1 MRMKNVNL
9 PGKITLSSNSK
20 RRYEILSRFFKIHKI
35 VPKVQEIN
43 SYDFIKM
50 VIENSKIKANYVLN
64 RNVIFPVVSGDTI
77 VVFNNEIFGKPE
89 NEEDAF
95 YMLKKLSDNW
105 HLVYSGFY
113 FMLKNNKCYEGVSIA
128 KVKFKKLND
137 ELIKDYIKTKEPMDK
152 AGSYAIQGYGSYLI
166 DKFEGCF
173 YTIVG
178 FPVVKFIKKLKEAI
192 IENS

>member
-35 VPKVQEIN
+35 VPEVQEIN

-50 VIENSKIKANYVLN
+50 VIENSKIKVNYSLN

-77 VVFNNEIFGKPE
+77 VVFNDEIFGKPK
-89 NEEDAF
+89 NEDDAF
-95 YMLKKLSDNW
+95 NMLKKLSDKW

-113 FMLKNNKCYEGVSIA
+113 FMLKNNKGYEGYSIA

-137 ELIKDYIKTKEPMDK
+137 EIIKDYIKTKEPMDK

-178 FPVVKFIKKLKEAI
+178 FPVVKFIKKLKEAVV
-192 IENS
+192 ENS

>member
-35 VPKVQEIN
+35 VPEVQEIN

-50 VIENSKIKANYVLN
+50 VIENSKIKVNYSLN

-77 VVFNNEIFGKPE
+77 VVFNDEILGKPK
-89 NEEDAF
+89 NEDDAF
-95 YMLKKLSDNW
+95 NMLKKLSDKW

-113 FMLKNNKCYEGVSIA
+113 FMLKNNKGYEGYSIA

-137 ELIKDYIKTKEPMDK
+137 EIIKDYIKTKEPMDK

-178 FPVVKFIKKLKEAI
+178 FPVVKFIKKLKEAVV
-192 IENS
+192 ENS